1 MHIDGTTLKT
11 LEGLIILNKMSSY
24 NTNSEGPQEIQTS
37 PKNNTSASISVDN
50 NLESRLGII
59 NVMFTMP
66 KEILS
71 WAAGT
76 FYDGKIE
83 VITDSSSMNAAQ
95 RAILMPNSERYRCI
109 VCGATRSTADW
120 DYTTCKGTK
129 DVPHSPE
136 YRIPVGWFPLCSRT
150 GISYLIAQLQMGI
163 NPNIQTA
170 NFGKN
175 INDIKNKADL
185 DSKLTNLAVN
195 MAISI
200 MGSLLSNKNNYA
212 DWLMASPNYEL
223 LPQVFNVPFL
233 ESTMTS
239 LAANLLASY
248 TKGKNME
255 AVGKVL
261 ETRARIEQEI
271 TNKTERNAQEQQ
283 ITQNN
288 SNKNTWGIFEPLK
301 PRNR

>member
-1 MHIDGTTLKT
+1 MIP
-11 LEGLIILNKMSSY
+11 NNNS
-24 NTNSEGPQEIQTS
+24 SEGDINVKEPHA
-37 PKNNTSASISVDN
+37 NTSTSISIDTN
-50 NLESRLGII
+50 HESRLGII
-59 NVMFTMP
+59 NVMFTLDRS
-66 KEILS
+66 ILS

-83 VITDSSSMNAAQ
+83 LIEDQSSPSEPKTV
-95 RAILMPNSERYRCI
+95 LVPNSDKYKCPKCNE
-109 VCGATRSTADW
+109 TRTRADW
-120 DYTTCKGTK
+120 DWAICRGSKES
-129 DVPHSPE
+129 PHKAE
-136 YRIPVGWFPLCSRT
+136 YREAVEWYPLTSRT
-150 GISYLIAQLQMGI
+150 GISFLLSQLQMGI

-195 MAISI
+195 QAISI
-200 MGSLLSNKNNYA
+200 IGALLSNKENYA
-212 DWLMASPNYEL
+212 KWLLVDPSYVL

-233 ESTMTS
+233 ASTMTA
-239 LAANLLASY
+239 LASNLLASY

-261 ETRARIEQEI
+261 ETRTRIEQEI
-271 TNKTERNAQEQQ
+271 TNKSERSAQEQQ

-288 SNKNTWGIFEPLK
+288 NNRGSWGIFEGLK
-301 PRNR
+301 PRR